1 MFNKEEIAENI
12 GKLKGWTLE
21 DQKIKK
27 LFKFKDF
34 ISAIKFVNIVADIA
48 EEQNHHPDI
57 SVTYNKVLLTLWTHD
72 LGGLSEKDFALASKI
87 DFSFSG

>member
-21 DQKIKK
+21 GQKIKK